1 MCPGMWERRGLM
13 AIRVFHM
20 ERVLSRLLRGL
31 SAQTRV
37 SCALLRAFSE
47 GLELCSGQ
55 GLEGDP

>member
-1 MCPGMWERRGLM
+1 M

-31 SAQTRV
+31 NAQTRV